1 MSQFACQSKSDAG
14 FVQSKK
20 RSLPSPSFENN
31 IGKAIMLKQT
41 IQHAAHALGLEIHR
55 YPKIKWQ
62 WSYSPF
68 VEDFYPVD
76 PIPRWGYGKPPHLRI
91 TNILNKQRREFS
103 AVLSQLAQCTEVLAS
118 VPPEGD
124 PASITPYWNNSWFGD
139 LDAAALVAML
149 VSNAPVR
156 YLEIGSGHSTK
167 LARHAIESAHLSTS
181 IISLDPEPRSTID
194 GLCDKI
200 IRQRLEQCDLSLFDI
215 LEAGDILF
223 FDGSHRTFTNSDVTV
238 FFLELMPR
246 LKSGVIV
253 HIHDIF
259 LPWDYPPEW
268 KKRMYSEQYVLA
280 AMLLC
285 PQLLFK
291 VLLPILFVSKD
302 LELSGQV
309 RSILDPLGCVAH
321 GSSFWIEMV

>member
-1 MSQFACQSKSDAG
+1 MITK
-14 FVQSKK
+14 
-20 RSLPSPSFENN
+20 
-31 IGKAIMLKQT
+31 T
-41 IQHAAHALGLEIHR
+41 IQRAAHAVGLEIHR
-55 YPKIKWQ
+55 YPKKKWQ
-62 WSYSPF
+62 WSYAPF

-76 PIPRWGYGKPPHLRI
+76 PIPRWGYGKPPHSQI
-91 TNILNKQRREFS
+91 TDILNQRRSEFS
-103 AVLSQLAQCTEVLAS
+103 AILRRLSRCTEVLAS
-118 VPPEGD
+118 VPLDGD
-124 PASITPYWNNSWFGD
+124 PHSITPYWNNSWFGN
-139 LDAAALVAML
+139 LDGAALVAML
-149 VSNAPVR
+149 VSHAPVR

-194 GLCDKI
+194 GLCDRI
-200 IRQRLEQCDLSLFDI
+200 IRQRLEQCDLSLFDE

-246 LKSGVIV
+246 LKPGVIV

-285 PQLLFK
+285 PQPLFK
-291 VLLPILFVSKD
+291 VLLPILFISKD
-302 LELSGQV
+302 PEFRSEV
-309 RSILDPLGCVAH
+309 RSISDRVGRIAYGV
-321 GSSFWIEMV
+321 SFWIEMV